1 MLRVILKST
10 LASVLALAALSAALA
25 AGTAK
30 EALQAAAA
38 AAQKW
43 QADAVLTHVSTL
55 SGRADGT
62 ANGWLYTFYSPKAKK
77 SAIVTA
83 KNGKVTDVT
92 ADVRNTSVDP
102 VGADFVDSDN
112 AAEAAIRAG
121 LKIDKK
127 TNEVGYG
134 LVVGN
139 QAVGKPRLFWS
150 VTLMGEDAISSVTLD
165 GKTGAFVKRDD
176 QKLK

>member
-1 MLRVILKST
+1 MLLFILKST
-10 LASVLALAALSAALA
+10 LASVLAMATLSAALA

-30 EALQAAAA
+30 EALKEVTA

-55 SGRADGT
+55 RGLPDGRAGE
-62 ANGWLYTFYSPKAKK
+62 WLYTFYSPKANR

-83 KNGKVTDVT
+83 RDKAVTDVA
-92 ADVRNTSVDP
+92 ADVRNTSITP
-102 VGADFVDSDN
+102 LGADFVDSDK
-112 AAEAAIRAG
+112 AAEAAIKAG

-127 TNEVGYG
+127 TRSLGFG

-139 QAVGKPRLFWS
+139 QAVGKPQLFWS

-165 GKTGAFVKRDD
+165 GKNGALVKRDE
-176 QKLK
+176 QKFK

>member
-1 MLRVILKST
+1 MFLFMSR
-10 LASVLALAALSAALA
+10 ALIAISFAAVAAVAQA

-30 EALQAAAA
+30 EALKEVTA

-55 SGRADGT
+55 RGQGDGK
-62 ANGWLYTFYSPKAKK
+62 AIDWLYTFYSPKAKK

-83 KNGKVTDVT
+83 KDKAVTDVT
-92 ADVRNTSVDP
+92 ADVRNTSVDAL
-102 VGADFVDSDN
+102 GADYVDSDKV
-112 AAEAAIRAG
+112 AEAAIKAG

-127 TNEVGYG
+127 TKGVGYG

-139 QAVGKPRLFWS
+139 QAVGKPQLFWS
-150 VTLMGEDAISSVTLD
+150 VTLMGDSVVSSVLLNGKD
-165 GKTGAFVKRDD
+165 GALIRHNE
-176 QKLK
+176 QKFK